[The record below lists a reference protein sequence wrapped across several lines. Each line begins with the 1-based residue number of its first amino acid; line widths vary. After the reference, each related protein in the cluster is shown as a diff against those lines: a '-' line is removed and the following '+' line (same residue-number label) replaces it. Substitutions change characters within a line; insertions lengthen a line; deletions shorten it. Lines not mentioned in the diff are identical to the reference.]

1 MQGKF
6 EQVPVNSHEMNRTRI
21 YETAVCFTEKKTC
34 NLVRDLA
41 LGRVLGGAIEVIDC
55 FQESAR
61 ATRTILCRGRR
72 GEPRSVEVSR
82 GHSRSFEVIA
92 TASGI
97 VIDRWALQDDIG
109 VGAVCTPEANNAVPG
124 LGRTG
129 GVGAF
134 FHTPFKM
141 ALVVITVTL

>member
-1 MQGKF
+1 MKSSTVSRSRRERRERF
-6 EQVPVNSHEMNRTRI
+6 FA
-21 YETAVCFTEKKTC
+21 AV
-34 NLVRDLA
+34 
-41 LGRVLGGAIEVIDC
+41 
-55 FQESAR
+55 
-61 ATRTILCRGRR
+61 
-72 GEPRSVEVSR
+72 VEVSR
-82 GHSRSFEVIA
+82 GQSRSFEVIA

>member
-1 MQGKF
+1 
-6 EQVPVNSHEMNRTRI
+6 MNRTRI

-41 LGRVLGGAIEVIDC
+41 LVRVLGGAIEVIDC

-72 GEPRSVEVSR
+72 GEPRSVEVIR
-82 GHSRSFEVIA
+82 GHSRSVEVSRGEPRSVEVIA

-141 ALVVITVTL
+141 ALVVITMTL

>member
-1 MQGKF
+1 
-6 EQVPVNSHEMNRTRI
+6 
-21 YETAVCFTEKKTC
+21 
-34 NLVRDLA
+34 LV
-41 LGRVLGGAIEVIDC
+41 RVLGGAIEVIDC

-72 GEPRSVEVSR
+72 GEP
-82 GHSRSFEVIA
+82 RSFEVIA